1 MKKIFYFKAW
11 ILVFIIIMLC
21 APAVFAAGNKKIA
34 QLLTQASQFLCTTE
48 YDKSIA
54 ACNEAL
60 KIEPNCSAAY
70 YVRGFAHRYMEEY
83 ELAILDFTRTVE
95 IDPKYAAAY
104 YGRAISFAYLGD
116 YKNALSDFDAAITID
131 PKYADAYLNR
141 ARVYY
146 DMDEYDKAW
155 ADVHKAE
162 SLGVADDMLYR
173 GFIDKLKEASG
184 RNQR

>member
-1 MKKIFYFKAW
+1 MKRFFNFKAW
-11 ILVFIIIMLC
+11 IFVPIVLMLC
-21 APAVFAAGNKKIA
+21 NTAVFAAGNKKIV
-34 QLLTQASQFLCTTE
+34 QLLTQASQFLCAAE
-48 YDKSIA
+48 YDKSIS

-60 KIEPNCSAAY
+60 KIEPNCSGAY
-70 YVRGFAHRYMEEY
+70 YVRGFAHRYKEEY

-95 IDPKYAAAY
+95 ADPKYAAAY

-116 YKNALSDFDAAITID
+116 YKNALSDFDAAITLD

-146 DMDEYDKAW
+146 DTDEYDKAW

-162 SLGVADDMLYR
+162 SLGVADDMIYR
-173 GFIDKLKEASG
+173 GFVNKLKEASG
-184 RNQR
+184 RSR

>member
-1 MKKIFYFKAW
+1 MKRFFNFKAW
-11 ILVFIIIMLC
+11 ISVFIVLMLC
-21 APAVFAAGNKKIA
+21 DPAAFAAGNKKIS
-34 QLLTQASQFLCTTE
+34 QLLTRASQFLYTSE

-54 ACNEAL
+54 TCNEAL

-70 YVRGFAHRYMEEY
+70 YVRGFAHRYKEEY
-83 ELAILDFTRTVE
+83 ELSILDFTRTVE

-116 YKNALSDFDAAITID
+116 YKNALSDFDAAITLD

-155 ADVHKAE
+155 ADVRKAE

-173 GFIDKLKEASG
+173 GFVNKLKEASG
-184 RNQR
+184 RNQ

>member
-1 MKKIFYFKAW
+1 MKRFFNFKTW
-11 ILVFIIIMLC
+11 ILVSIFLMLC
-21 APAVFAAGNKKIA
+21 DPAAFAAGNKKVL

-54 ACNEAL
+54 ACDEAL
-60 KIEPNCSAAY
+60 RIDLNCSAAY
-70 YVRGFAHRYMEEY
+70 YVRGFAHRYKEEY

-116 YKNALSDFDAAITID
+116 YKSALADFDAAITLD

-155 ADVHKAE
+155 DDVRKAK

-173 GFIDKLKEASG
+173 GFVNKLKEASG
-184 RNQR
+184 RDQR

>member
-1 MKKIFYFKAW
+1 MRGFFYLKALIFVS
-11 ILVFIIIMLC
+11 ILLMLC
-21 APAVFAAGNKKIA
+21 DPAAFAAGNKKIA
-34 QLLTQASQFLCTTE
+34 QLLTRASQFLCTSE

-54 ACNEAL
+54 TCNEAL
-60 KIEPNCSAAY
+60 EIEPNCSAAY
-70 YVRGFAHRYMEEY
+70 YVRGFAHRYREEY

-116 YKNALSDFDAAITID
+116 YKNALSDFDAAITLD

-155 ADVHKAE
+155 ADVHNAE
-162 SLGVADDMLYR
+162 SLGVADDMLYK
-173 GFIDKLKEASG
+173 GFINKLKESSG
-184 RNQR
+184 RNR

>member
-1 MKKIFYFKAW
+1 MKRSFNFKAW
-11 ILVFIIIMLC
+11 ILAFIVLMLC
-21 APAVFAAGNKKIA
+21 DSAAFAVGNKKIT
-34 QLLTQASQFLCTTE
+34 QLLTQASQFLCTFE

-54 ACNEAL
+54 TCNEVL
-60 KIEPNCSAAY
+60 NIEPNCSAAY
-70 YVRGFAHRYMEEY
+70 YVRGFAHRYKEEY

-116 YKNALSDFDAAITID
+116 YKNALSDFDAAITLD

-155 ADVHKAE
+155 TDVHKAE
-162 SLGVADDMLYR
+162 SLGVTNDMLYK
-173 GFIDKLKEASG
+173 GFVNKLKEASG
-184 RNQR
+184 RNQ